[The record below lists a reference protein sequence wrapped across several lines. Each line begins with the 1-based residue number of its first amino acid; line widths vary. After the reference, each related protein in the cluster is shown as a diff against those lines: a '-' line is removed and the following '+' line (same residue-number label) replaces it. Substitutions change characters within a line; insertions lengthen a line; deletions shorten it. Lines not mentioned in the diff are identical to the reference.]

1 MSQPWF
7 PEKKEGISIGQSFEH
22 TGKGRPAMRGR
33 ALMRCGP
40 AARPSLLACRC
51 GVSAHAGNDRFA
63 EVIIGSL
70 EIEPIQRHTVPQSL
84 EPDPSGA
91 GAQARRS
98 ASSFPED
105 SGCAAEWDPK
115 SENREGA
122 QASLTSCGGK
132 SVRACLVASDCCHQC
147 PCKPTHE
154 FIAACTAGTAV
165 STIIE
170 TWDKK
175 SLRHG

>member
-1 MSQPWF
+1 
-7 PEKKEGISIGQSFEH
+7 
-22 TGKGRPAMRGR
+22 MRGR
-33 ALMRCGP
+33 ALLRCGP

-70 EIEPIQRHTVPQSL
+70 EIEPIQRRTVPQSL

-115 SENREGA
+115 SENRERA

-147 PCKPTHE
+147 PMQAHAWVHRGLYHRHSRKHDH
-154 FIAACTAGTAV
+154 
-165 STIIE
+165 
-170 TWDKK
+170 WDM
-175 SLRHG
+175 G